1 MFSVGFYSSILNQL
15 NIIGD
20 NDIDYDSESDEDYT
34 IDEIVIIVLLHI
46 IMKSKLQYLKIFF
59 LMKSLVQSKL
69 VLFCQLY
76 SQIDDSTF

>member
-46 IMKSKLQYLKIFF
+46 IMKSKLNI
-59 LMKSLVQSKL
+59 
-69 VLFCQLY
+69 
-76 SQIDDSTF
+76 

>member
-46 IMKSKLQYLKIFF
+46 IMKSKLNIYRYFF
-59 LMKSLVQSKL
+59 L
-69 VLFCQLY
+69 
-76 SQIDDSTF
+76 

>member
-46 IMKSKLQYLKIFF
+46 IMNSKLNI
-59 LMKSLVQSKL
+59 
-69 VLFCQLY
+69 
-76 SQIDDSTF
+76 